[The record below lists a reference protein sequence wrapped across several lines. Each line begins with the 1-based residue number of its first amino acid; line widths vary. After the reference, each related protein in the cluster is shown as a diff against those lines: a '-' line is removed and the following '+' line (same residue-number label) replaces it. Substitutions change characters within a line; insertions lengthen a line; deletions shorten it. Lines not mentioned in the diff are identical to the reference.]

1 MENPDRSNKYRGTNS
16 SKIKSHG
23 QSARRAHQVRVNQ
36 RRYRGRRGEEIVVI
50 PWPCRKDDLIDLLHA
65 AGILVPDRS
74 TESLSKCLVG
84 LMKLF
89 DENELSI
96 TRRGGSLR

>member
-1 MENPDRSNKYRGTNS
+1 MVDISATRTQRRRKA
-16 SKIKSHG
+16 
-23 QSARRAHQVRVNQ
+23 ARRAHQLRVNQ

-89 DENELSI
+89 DENELSK